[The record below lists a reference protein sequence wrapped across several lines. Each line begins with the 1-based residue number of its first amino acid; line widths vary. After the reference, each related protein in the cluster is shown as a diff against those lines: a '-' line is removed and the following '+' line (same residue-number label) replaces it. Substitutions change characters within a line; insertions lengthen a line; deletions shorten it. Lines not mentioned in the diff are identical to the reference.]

1 MKPKRPTELG
11 VGHSLSP
18 EGGGGW
24 GNFRGSHGFQGER
37 RGDLSW
43 STEYKEGTIDNCLPI
58 NCPRQGIIRILQSL
72 IGGSHKFDRDTT
84 RLLRN
89 PSGDKQ

>member
-1 MKPKRPTELG
+1 MKPTRPAELG
-11 VGHSLSP
+11 VSHSLSP

-43 STEYKEGTIDNCLPI
+43 STEYKEGTIDN
-58 NCPRQGIIRILQSL
+58 
-72 IGGSHKFDRDTT
+72 
-84 RLLRN
+84 
-89 PSGDKQ
+89 